1 MPVDTSHVVLKSD
14 NADKARQARKL
25 SIKDYFKVKDLQ
37 GSFFLPEGL
46 RCREEADRHI
56 VSHRSA

>member
-1 MPVDTSHVVLKSD
+1 MRSSTHIDTVYTSRIVLKSE

-25 SIKDYFKVKDLQ
+25 SIKDFFKVKDLQ

-46 RCREEADRHI
+46 
-56 VSHRSA
+56 